1 VAIIEGTGIVAAGKE
16 ARAKALARS
25 KQVTS
30 DKKIAAEYKVDPI
43 DKMIRDIDRNFK
55 RIGAQESTGGVK
67 ETGRGMGDRFDPT
80 KDFQVKRPS
89 FFSLTKDTKVAST
102 DLSGLG
108 IKDDT
113 SESTFGK
120 SFTEQASANLADASI
135 YKKKED
141 NIYRPTDS
149 VYDSVKFPKIEKD
162 TGYGAS
168 LEKSIDNL
176 DSFDKGF
183 YDVDK
188 ATKEYGV
195 PMSKEEKRV
204 TTAYALT
211 NPDEDFKDKYKFS
224 DTNYA
229 KIQSDYDKYKDLRD
243 RRDTRREAEE
253 AVNKF
258 RSDAYADFERA
269 DYAIRMT
276 QYNPDGTE
284 KDINKYNRTLDQQLD
299 DLKRVRQTN
308 EDLVDM
314 QKRYNENYN
323 EGLYGLSR
331 FGKVVPQSDID
342 SYEKKVAAEEAER
355 TRLSKEKAKKDYEDS
370 QKNIFQKVGDFIG
383 RVTRPPAALGAENPE
398 NTLSRTVPS
407 GSFNISQEGKDQ
419 AAINRGIKAAEAT
432 GIPTG
437 VAAQG
442 GVTTQAARDAGVKAR
457 QEAADKRAKN
467 MADAQGIAARNPNVS
482 IVGGRAVAA
491 NDSGKA
497 RAQAAAVNRKIQGK
511 TVSQVKAENKKSMQD
526 AARKRNEAFKKA
538 RAQKKQSGGG
548 FGKSTSTNKKS
559 TTKKS
564 APSKKS
570 SPSKSAKSK
579 GSTSSAGVGS
589 ARGKAAAKGRTR
601 KSKSKSKGSSSKG
614 SSSKG
619 SSSKG
624 SSSKG
629 SKSSSSGPGSS
640 RGRAAAKGRTRRKG
654 RGRSRCDIRC
664 KYNIMPLTN
673 MNLIKD
679 DLAEV
684 AYFVKELQA

>member
-1 VAIIEGTGIVAAGKE
+1 MAITEGVGIAAAGKE
-16 ARAKALARS
+16 ARAKALAKS

-43 DKMIRDIDRNFK
+43 DQMIRNIDRNFK

-67 ETGRGMGDRFDPT
+67 ETGRGMGDTFDPS
-80 KDFQVKRPS
+80 KDFQVKRRGGY
-89 FFSLTKDTKVAST
+89 FSPDGGAFDKRNNVEVASS
-102 DLSGLG
+102 DLSSL
-108 IKDDT
+108 KSDDT
-113 SESTFGK
+113 TESTFGK

-141 NIYRPTDS
+141 TIYRPTDS
-149 VYDSVKFPKIEKD
+149 IYDSLKDTKFPKIEQD

-168 LEKSIDNL
+168 IEKSLSELSDTSKGIYGIDE
-176 DSFDKGF
+176 K
-183 YDVDK
+183 
-188 ATKEYGV
+188 TKEYGV
-195 PMSKEEKRV
+195 PMSKEEKKA
-204 TTAYALT
+204 TTAYELT
-211 NPDEDFKDKYKFS
+211 NLKFPFNNDRYKFS
-224 DTNYA
+224 DTNYD

-243 RRDTRREAEE
+243 RRQVRKEGEE
-253 AVNKF
+253 AVTKF
-258 RSDAYADFERA
+258 RKDYMKDFYDA
-269 DYAIRMT
+269 DYAIKMQR
-276 QYNPDGTE
+276 YNPDGTE
-284 KDINKYNRTLDQQLD
+284 SELNKYNLTRDEYLKGVRTSLRD
-299 DLKRVRQTN
+299 
-308 EDLVDM
+308 
-314 QKRYNENYN
+314 YNEITGMLGEGVSNAMDRYGNLMTSKEFREIEQKIDN
-323 EGLYGLSR
+323 EE
-331 FGKVVPQSDID
+331 Q
-342 SYEKKVAAEEAER
+342 ER
-355 TRLSKEKAKKDYEDS
+355 IRLSKLKAKKDYEDS

-383 RVTRPPAALGAENPE
+383 RVTRPPAALGAE

-511 TVSQVKAENKKSMQD
+511 TISQVKAENKKKMQD
-526 AARKRNEAFKKA
+526 AAKKRNEAFNKSK
-538 RAQKKQSGGG
+538 AQKKQSGGG
-548 FGKSTSTNKKS
+548 FGGSTSTNKKS

-579 GSTSSAGVGS
+579 SSTSSAGVGS
-589 ARGKAAAKGRTR
+589 ARGKAAAKGRTK
-601 KSKSKSKGSSSKG
+601 KSKSKG

-640 RGRAAAKGRTRRKG
+640 RGKAAAKGRTRR
-654 RGRSRCDIRC
+654 RSRRGGRR
-664 KYNIMPLTN
+664 
-673 MNLIKD
+673 
-679 DLAEV
+679 
-684 AYFVKELQA
+684 

>member
-1 VAIIEGTGIVAAGKE
+1 MAITEGVGIAAAGKE
-16 ARAKALARS
+16 ARAKALAKS

-30 DKKIAAEYKVDPI
+30 DKKIAAEYKVDPF
-43 DKMIRDIDRNFK
+43 DKILRDIDRNFK
-55 RIGAQESTGGVK
+55 RIGSQESTGGVK
-67 ETGRGMGDRFDPT
+67 ETGRGMGDTFDPS
-80 KDFQVKRPS
+80 KDFQVKRRGGY
-89 FFSLTKDTKVAST
+89 FSPDGGAFDERNNVEVASS
-102 DLSGLG
+102 DLSSLRR
-108 IKDDT
+108 DDT
-113 SESTFGK
+113 TESTFGK

-141 NIYRPTDS
+141 TIYRPTDS
-149 VYDSVKFPKIEKD
+149 IYDSLKDTKFPKIEKD
-162 TGYGAS
+162 TGYGES
-168 LEKSIDNL
+168 IEKSLSELSDTSKSIFGIDE
-176 DSFDKGF
+176 K
-183 YDVDK
+183 
-188 ATKEYGV
+188 TKEYGV
-195 PMSKEEKRV
+195 PMSKEEKKV
-204 TTAYALT
+204 TTVYEMMNL
-211 NPDEDFKDKYKFS
+211 PFPFKSERYKFS
-224 DTNYA
+224 DTNYD

-243 RRDTRREAEE
+243 RRQTRKEAEE
-253 AVNKF
+253 TVTKF
-258 RSDAYADFERA
+258 RKDYMKDFYDA
-269 DYAIRMT
+269 DYAIKMQR
-276 QYNPDGTE
+276 YNLDGTE
-284 KDINKYNRTLDQQLD
+284 NELNKYNLTRDQYLKGLQT
-299 DLKRVRQTN
+299 DLR
-308 EDLVDM
+308 D
-314 QKRYNENYN
+314 YNEMTAMSGEGVNNAMDRYGNIMTSKEKREFEQKVDN
-323 EGLYGLSR
+323 EE
-331 FGKVVPQSDID
+331 Q
-342 SYEKKVAAEEAER
+342 ER
-355 TRLSKEKAKKDYEDS
+355 IRLSKLKVKKDYEDS

-383 RVTRPPAALGAENPE
+383 RVTRPPAALGAE

-482 IVGGRAVAA
+482 IVGGKAVAA
-491 NDSGKA
+491 NDSGRA

-538 RAQKKQSGGG
+538 KEQKKKSGGG
-548 FGKSTSTNKKS
+548 FGKSTSTTKKS

-564 APSKKS
+564 
-570 SPSKSAKSK
+570 SPSKSSKSK
-579 GSTSSAGVGS
+579 SSTSSAGPGSARGKAAAKGRTKKSKSKSSSSKSSSSKSSKSKSSSSSAGS

-601 KSKSKSKGSSSKG
+601 RRK
-614 SSSKG
+614 
-619 SSSKG
+619 
-624 SSSKG
+624 
-629 SKSSSSGPGSS
+629 SS
-640 RGRAAAKGRTRRKG
+640 RGK
-654 RGRSRCDIRC
+654 RCDIRC

>member
-1 VAIIEGTGIVAAGKE
+1 VAIIEGTGIVSAGKE
-16 ARAKALARS
+16 ARAKALAKS
-25 KQVTS
+25 KQITS

-43 DKMIRDIDRNFK
+43 DRMIRDIDRNFK

-80 KDFQVKRPS
+80 KDFQVKRPT
-89 FFSLTKDTKVAST
+89 FFSTTKDTKIASA
-102 DLSGLG
+102 DLSNFEASGFS
-108 IKDDT
+108 DDEGGSDT
-113 SESTFGK
+113 STFGT
-120 SFTEQASANLADASI
+120 SFTDQASANIADASI
-135 YKKKED
+135 YKQKED
-141 NIYRPTDS
+141 NIYRPTDNI
-149 VYDSVKFPKIEKD
+149 YDSLKGIKFPKIEKD

-168 LEKSIDNL
+168 IEKSLSELSDTSKGIFGIDKKL
-176 DSFDKGF
+176 
-183 YDVDK
+183 
-188 ATKEYGV
+188 KEYGV
-195 PMSKEEKRV
+195 PMSDQEKRA
-204 TTAYALT
+204 TTAYEMT
-211 NPDEDFKDKYKFS
+211 NLSFPFKDRYKFS

-229 KIQSDYDKYKDLRD
+229 NIQSDYDKYKDLRD

-258 RSDAYADFERA
+258 RSDAMADFARA
-269 DYAIRMT
+269 DYAIKMK

-284 KDINKYNRTLDQQLD
+284 KDINKYNKSLDEQL
-299 DLKRVRQTN
+299 N
-308 EDLVDM
+308 
-314 QKRYNENYN
+314 N
-323 EGLYGLSR
+323 LSR
-331 FGKVVPQSDID
+331 LRKTSDDFGPNYSLDRFGNVLPRSEVDA
-342 SYEKKVAAEEAER
+342 YNKKVDAEEAER
-355 TRLSKEKAKKDYEDS
+355 TRLSKEKAKSDYEDS
-370 QKNIFQKVGDFIG
+370 QKNILQRVGDFIG
-383 RVTRPPAALGAENPE
+383 KVTRPPGAEASENP
-398 NTLSRTVPS
+398 LSRTAPV
-407 GSFNISQEGKDQ
+407 GGFNISQEGRDQ

-511 TVSQVKAENKKSMQD
+511 TISQVKSENKKKMQD
-526 AARKRNEAFKKA
+526 AAKKRNEAFKKSK
-538 RAQKKQSGGG
+538 AQKKQSGGG
-548 FGKSTSTNKKS
+548 FGKSTP
-559 TTKKS
+559 KKS
-564 APSKKS
+564 APKKS
-570 SPSKSAKSK
+570 APKKSKS
-579 GSTSSAGVGS
+579 STSSTGVGS

-601 KSKSKSKGSSSKG
+601 KSKSK
-614 SSSKG
+614 
-619 SSSKG
+619 G

-640 RGRAAAKGRTRRKG
+640 RGKAAAKGRTRRG
-654 RGRSRCDIRC
+654 RRGRRGRRCDIRC